1 MMADAKPLGDTDSPE
16 VDRLRAENLRLQRH
30 IEQLDRLFSLS
41 LDLICVATT
50 DGRFETVNP
59 AFEQLLGFSEA
70 EVLARPI
77 LSFVHPDDLQATRD
91 ELAQLDRGEPTVR
104 FENRYLTASGD
115 LRWIAW
121 KAVPRPQE
129 GRIYAVGRDVTEAK
143 ALERGREQHAAALA
157 RTNRELDQ
165 FAAAVSHDLK
175 EPLRAVTGYLS
186 LLMRRHAATLPEDG
200 ASHVQAALDAA
211 MRMGRMI
218 DGLLAY
224 ARLGRAGP
232 DAERRSL
239 DEALDAALENL
250 AASLDA
256 SGIELHRR
264 PLPDYQGPAERLTSL
279 FQNLLANALRYAV
292 PVDPRVEI
300 EGALEDGRVRV
311 WVRDHGPGVP
321 SGAEDQVFELFRRL
335 QGPDEP
341 GGHGLGLSVCR
352 RIVEAEGGRIG
363 VEAGPDGGASFWFEL
378 PELAEAQP

>member
-1 MMADAKPLGDTDSPE
+1 MGDAVNEAASEASSSDA
-16 VDRLRAENLRLQRH
+16 LRHENQQLRTR

-59 AFEQLLGFSEA
+59 AFQQILGYSEA

-77 LSFVHPDDLQATRD
+77 VSFVHPDDREATRD

-121 KAVPRPQE
+121 KAVPRAEE

-143 ALERGREQHAAALA
+143 ALERAREQHAAALA

-186 LLMRRHAATLPEDG
+186 LLMRRHAEGLPEESAG
-200 ASHVQAALDAA
+200 HVRSALDAA
-211 MRMGRMI
+211 TRMGRMI

-239 DEALDAALENL
+239 DAALDAALENL
-250 AASLDA
+250 SASLEA
-256 SGIELHRR
+256 SGIELRR
-264 PLPDYQGPAERLTSL
+264 TPLPDYEGPAERLTSL

-300 EGALEDGRVRV
+300 EGALRDGRVRV
-311 WVRDHGPGVP
+311 QVRDHGPGVP
-321 SGAEDQVFELFRRL
+321 SGAEDQIFELFRRL
-335 QGPDEP
+335 DGRDDPP
-341 GGHGLGLSVCR
+341 GYGLGLSVCR

-363 VEAGPDGGASFWFEL
+363 VEPSPDGGASFWFEL
-378 PELAEAQP
+378 PEPGETHP